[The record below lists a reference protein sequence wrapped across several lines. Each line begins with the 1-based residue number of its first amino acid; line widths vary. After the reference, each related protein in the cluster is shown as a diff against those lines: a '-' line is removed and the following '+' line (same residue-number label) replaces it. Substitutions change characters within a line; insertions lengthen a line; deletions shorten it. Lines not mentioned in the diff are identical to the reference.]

1 MAKVTVPNVS
11 RAKMAAARSGE
22 RTLPPIKMIAFGD
35 GGVDENGAVQTPSPT
50 MTKLNHE
57 LLRKPV
63 ESVEKGGQLGYK
75 YGYTIPEGGLEGKSV
90 SEVALIDEEGDLASI
105 EMFKPK
111 ADDLDSTYYVLDDFS

>member
-35 GGVDENGAVQTPSPT
+35 GGVDENGAVQTPSQT

-63 ESVEKGGQLGYK
+63 ESVEKVGQLGYK
-75 YGYTIPEGGLEGKSV
+75 YGYTIPEGGLDGKSV

>member
-63 ESVEKGGQLGYK
+63 ESVEKVGQLGYK
-75 YGYTIPEGGLEGKSV
+75 YGYTIPEGGLDGKSV

>member
-63 ESVEKGGQLGYK
+63 ESVEKVGQLGYK
-75 YGYTIPEGGLEGKSV
+75 YGYTIPEGGMDGKSV

>member
-11 RAKMAAARSGE
+11 RSKMAAARSGE

-63 ESVEKGGQLGYK
+63 ESVEKVGQLGYK
-75 YGYTIPEGGLEGKSV
+75 YGYTIPEGGLDGKSV

>member
-22 RTLPPIKMIAFGD
+22 RTLRPIKMIAFGD

-63 ESVEKGGQLGYK
+63 ESVEKVGQLGYK
-75 YGYTIPEGGLEGKSV
+75 YGYTIPEGGLDGKSV

>member
-63 ESVEKGGQLGYK
+63 ESVEKVGQLGYK
-75 YGYTIPEGGLEGKSV
+75 YGYTIPESGLDGKSV

>member
-57 LLRKPV
+57 LLRNPV
-63 ESVEKGGQLGYK
+63 ESVEKVGQLGYK
-75 YGYTIPEGGLEGKSV
+75 YGYTIPEGGLDGKSV

>member
-63 ESVEKGGQLGYK
+63 ESVEKVGQLGYK
-75 YGYTIPEGGLEGKSV
+75 YGDTIPEGGLDGKSV